1 MRFLHGTMLL
11 LALAAC
17 SGPEAG
23 PEEAIRA
30 WVRDGQAA
38 AEAKDRRELLD
49 RISPAYAD
57 ARGNS
62 RADIDKMLRFYFLR
76 QDKVALI
83 SRIERVEVFGE
94 TAARL
99 ALRVGMAG
107 TNRDSGGFRADAYR
121 FEMELEHDGD
131 DWLLIAA
138 SWGGLGEQVH

>member
-1 MRFLHGTMLL
+1 MRFKYGIAVL

-17 SGPEAG
+17 GAPEAG

-30 WVRDGQAA
+30 WVREGQAA
-38 AEAKDRRELLD
+38 AEAKDRRELLGK
-49 RISPAYAD
+49 ISPAYAD

-62 RADIDKMLRFYFLR
+62 REDIDKLLRFYFLR

-83 SRIERVEVFGE
+83 SRIEHLEVFGQ
-94 TAARL
+94 TAAQL

-107 TNRDSGGFRADAYR
+107 TNSDTGGFRADAYR

>member
-1 MRFLHGTMLL
+1 MRFQCGMAVL
-11 LALAAC
+11 LAVAAC
-17 SGPEAG
+17 GGPETG

-30 WVRDGQAA
+30 WVRAGQAA

-49 RISPAYAD
+49 KISPAYAD

-62 RADIDKMLRFYFLR
+62 REDIDKLLRFYFLR

-83 SRIERVEVFGE
+83 SRIEQLDVFGQS
-94 TAARL
+94 AARL
-99 ALRVGMAG
+99 GLRVGMAG
-107 TNRDSGGFRADAYR
+107 TNSDTRGFRADAYR
-121 FEMELEHDGD
+121 FEMELEHDGE